1 MSREINI
8 YEFSLYNS
16 EVRALVQVGDSH
28 RRYDDTWAEQRY
40 IQVKAQNVEVAREQ
54 ILRRYPKAKGFVYT
68 DMIKFID

>member
-16 EVRALVQVGDSH
+16 EVRALVQIGDSH
-28 RRYDDTWAEQRY
+28 SHYDDAWAEQRY

-54 ILRRYPKAKGFVYT
+54 ILRRYPRAKGFVYT
-68 DMIKFID
+68 DMIKFLD